1 MKAQNLRIAATQF
14 CNVNFLTLEVG
25 EPKPRAAAMFDSGK
39 PELDWTLLAREMG
52 VPAARV
58 TSLDALGK
66 AVRAGLQNQG
76 PSLIEIPV

>member
-1 MKAQNLRIAATQF
+1 
-14 CNVNFLTLEVG
+14 
-25 EPKPRAAAMFDSGK
+25 MFDSGK